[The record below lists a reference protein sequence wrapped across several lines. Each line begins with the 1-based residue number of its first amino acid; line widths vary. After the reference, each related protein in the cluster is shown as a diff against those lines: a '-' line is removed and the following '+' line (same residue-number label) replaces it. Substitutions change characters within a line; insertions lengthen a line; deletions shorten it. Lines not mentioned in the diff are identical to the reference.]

1 MATTISGTYGGFTNG
16 FDGKGYELLAQ
27 ALNAANR
34 AAKHFKGRSISR
46 TAYAAKDLLL
56 SVLIEEDAPE
66 VNPKWQRQPDG
77 DWLLVI
83 NIACRLSVHAPFR
96 RLSPAARCK
105 VVQRI
110 GPAPGSSAAA

>member
-1 MATTISGTYGGFTNG
+1 MSTNRALFANG
-16 FDGKGYELLAQ
+16 IDRTGYELLVK

-34 AAKHFKGRSISR
+34 AAKHFKGRSIGR

-56 SVLIEEDAPE
+56 SVLIEEDAPG
-66 VNPKWQRQPDG
+66 VNPSWERQPNG

-83 NIACRLSVHAPFR
+83 NIACRLSVHAPFP
-96 RLSPAARCK
+96 RLSASARCK

-110 GPAPGSSAAA
+110 GPAPGSSTAA